1 MTKLISIQCRYPQPM
16 YDQLIKVDGSNLGV
30 IHSFIVH
37 NFLKLWIHYRT
48 VSSIQHSYID
58 SVASISSIHKFK
70 PRKIYVCHGSF
81 NDVLFITIFIL
92 QLMLT
97 QFYTSSKST
106 NSQNTSG

>member
-1 MTKLISIQCRYPQPM
+1 MRTHTIIIRARFVLYYHDRPIRPQPM

-58 SVASISSIHKFK
+58 SVASIPGGIDINLNLVKFMFVMEVLMMFCSS
-70 PRKIYVCHGSF
+70 
-81 NDVLFITIFIL
+81 LFLF
-92 QLMLT
+92 
-97 QFYTSSKST
+97 SS
-106 NSQNTSG
+106 